1 MDTKLVKNAVVLTPS
16 GTWEQGWL
24 LSQGKHIA
32 RMGQGAAPNFEDIP
46 DIDAGGLI
54 LAPGFIDLHVHGA
67 MGYEAMDATPEALA
81 GMAQYYAQ
89 HGTTA
94 FLAATWTDTR
104 ERILAALRAVGEA
117 LGPQVNGATL
127 LGVYLEGPYL
137 NTSKCGAQNTDFIRR
152 ADPDEALEFLAQDV
166 IREVVIA
173 PEFEENHWLIEECV
187 RRGIAVSAGHTS
199 ATYDQM
205 KRAVELGVTQTTHT
219 FNAMTGLHHR
229 EPGTLGAALSLPE
242 IMCEL
247 IADNIHVH
255 PAAMELLANAK
266 GPDSTALIT
275 DAVRGTGLPD
285 GEYPIDEN
293 RFIIM
298 KEGAARLPDGTLA
311 GSTLTMN
318 RAVYNFMQAVGKPL
332 DQVWKTA
339 SLNPARAIHMHD
351 RKGSLEVGKDADFV
365 LIDDDL
371 NVYLTVA
378 EGQIVYQR

>member
-1 MDTKLVKNAVVLTPS
+1 
-16 GTWEQGWL
+16 
-24 LSQGKHIA
+24 
-32 RMGQGAAPNFEDIP
+32 MGQGAAPNFEDIP

-54 LAPGFIDLHVHGA
+54 LVPGFIDLHVHGA

-89 HGTTA
+89 HGTTS

-117 LGPQVNGATL
+117 LGPQTNGATL

-137 NTSKCGAQNTDFIRR
+137 NTSKCGAQNTEYIRR

-266 GPDSTALIT
+266 GPDNTALIT

-285 GEYPIDEN
+285 GEYPIDED

-339 SLNPARAIHMHD
+339 SLNPARAIHMDD

-365 LIDDDL
+365 LIDDNL